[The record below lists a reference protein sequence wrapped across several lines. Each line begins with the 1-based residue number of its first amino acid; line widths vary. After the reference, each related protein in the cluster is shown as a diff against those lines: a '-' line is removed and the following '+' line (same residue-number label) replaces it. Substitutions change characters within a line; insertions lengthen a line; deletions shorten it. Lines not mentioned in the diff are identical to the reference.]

1 MPTLVIVGAL
11 WGDEAKGKLVDFF
24 AKGAKLNVRYS
35 GGNNAGHTVRVG
47 EKTYKF
53 HLIPSGVL
61 RENCTAVL
69 GAGMVICP
77 ASLVRELE
85 TVREQSGRDPKLVIS
100 GAAHVVFPYHRSQD
114 AAEESM
120 RGDNPLGTTKRGIGP
135 AYQDKVARIG
145 IRMWEFVDPQRFKAR
160 VQEVVSLKNQTL
172 IAFGEQPLN
181 ADDII
186 AEYCVYADQ
195 LRPMVTEAELLVNE
209 AVLRGDKVIFEG
221 AQGTLLDIDMGT
233 YPYVTASHPTAGGA
247 CLGTGLPPTMVD
259 NVLGVCAAY
268 ATRVG
273 AGPFPTEL
281 DNEIGEK
288 IRIQGQEFG
297 TTTGRA
303 RRTGW
308 LDLVALRHAS
318 KINGFTSLAITRLDV
333 LTGFDEVGLCTA
345 YEIAG
350 KNHTQFPSD
359 TKRLE
364 HAKPVFE
371 MLPGWKNDI
380 VSCRS
385 FDQLP
390 EHARN
395 FVKRVEEFTSTP
407 VSVISVGAD
416 RCETIVLK
424 PELIWN

>member
-24 AKGAKLNVRYS
+24 AEGAQFNVRYS
-35 GGNNAGHTVRVG
+35 GGDNAGHTVRVG
-47 EKTYKF
+47 EQTYKF

-61 RENCTAVL
+61 RENCSAVL

-77 ASLVRELE
+77 ASLVAEMK
-85 TVREQSGRDPKLVIS
+85 TVREQSGRVPKLIVS

-114 AAEESM
+114 AAEEHV

-135 AYQDKVARIG
+135 AYQDKVSRIG
-145 IRMWEFVDPQRFKAR
+145 IRMWEFIDPQRFRTRAK
-160 VQEVVSLKNQTL
+160 EVVSQKNQTL
-172 IAFGEQPLN
+172 VAFGEKPLD
-181 ADDII
+181 ADEII
-186 AEYCVYADQ
+186 AEYCAYADAI
-195 LRPMVTEAELLVNE
+195 RPLVGEAETIVNE
-209 AVLRGDKVIFEG
+209 AVLRGEKVLFEG

-233 YPYVTASHPTAGGA
+233 YPYVTASHPIAGGA
-247 CLGTGLPPTMVD
+247 CLGTGLPPTKVD
-259 NVLGVCAAY
+259 NILGVCAAY

-281 DNEIGEK
+281 DNEIGER

-318 KINGFTSLAITRLDV
+318 KVNGFTSLAITRLDV

-345 YEIAG
+345 YEISG
-350 KNHTQFPSD
+350 KKTTAFPSD
-359 TKRLE
+359 THILE
-364 HAKPVFE
+364 KVKPVFE
-371 MLPGWKNDI
+371 MLPGWNDDI
-380 VSCRS
+380 AGCKSCAE
-385 FDQLP
+385 LP
-390 EHARN
+390 EAARR
-395 FVKRVEEFTSTP
+395 FVANVEEFSETP

-416 RCETIVLK
+416 RDETIVLK
-424 PELIWN
+424 PNLIWN